1 MKKATK
7 FATFYRMATQG
18 ILTMIMLMGAGFGIG
33 YLIDKDSFWPPVLAA
48 VGVLVGLVIFISYLL
63 YLSKAEDNKDG
74 KQS

>member
-7 FATFYRMATQG
+7 FATFYAMATQG
-18 ILTMIMLMGAGFGIG
+18 ILTMLMLMGAGFGIG

-48 VGVLVGLVIFISYLL
+48 VGVLFGLGIFISYIL
-63 YLSKAEDNKDG
+63 YLSKGEDNKNG

>member
-7 FATFYRMATQG
+7 FATFYAMATQG
-18 ILTMIMLMGAGFGIG
+18 ILTMLMLMGAGFGIG

-48 VGVLVGLVIFISYLL
+48 VAVLFGLGIFISYIL
-63 YLSKAEDNKDG
+63 YLSKGEDNKNG

>member
-18 ILTMIMLMGAGFGIG
+18 ILTMLVLMGVGFGIG

-48 VGVLVGLVIFISYLL
+48 LGVLVGLGIFISYML
-63 YLSKAEDNKDG
+63 YLSKGEDNKNE